1 MTGGTAIKC
10 VVSRTHDAWYSSA
23 NTWPACGPGFS
34 CSGSVPAS
42 TTGYVKLQ
50 LNSGYQNVMTQW
62 YSAGSTSV
70 TGAQYTVYPSAN
82 TGDIVTCYI
91 RES

>member
-1 MTGGTAIKC
+1 MAKEI
-10 VVSRTHDAWYSSA
+10 
-23 NTWPACGPGFS
+23 
-34 CSGSVPAS
+34 
-42 TTGYVKLQ
+42 TGYVKLQ